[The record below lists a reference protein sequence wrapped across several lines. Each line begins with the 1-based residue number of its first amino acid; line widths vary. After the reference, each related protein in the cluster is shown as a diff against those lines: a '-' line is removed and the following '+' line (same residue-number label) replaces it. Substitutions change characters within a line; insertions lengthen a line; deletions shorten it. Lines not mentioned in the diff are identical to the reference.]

1 MFSVFL
7 VPFVLIYLCNYLEN
21 IVNLV
26 EKLLIHDEIVGLIDK
41 KSHFRLI
48 NNQSNKKSLFSFEEF
63 RSKYPLWGSNIELY
77 QVSF

>member
-1 MFSVFL
+1 MFFSIL

-41 KSHFRLI
+41 KVILD
-48 NNQSNKKSLFSFEEF
+48 
-63 RSKYPLWGSNIELY
+63 
-77 QVSF
+77 